1 MKVIFHGEA
10 LKDFQSFDRMLKGHF
25 ARHIEKLSK
34 MPPRRHMKFG
44 LPFHVETITK
54 QARLI
59 YNERGDCLYVV
70 RCFSSHKDYEKWYR
84 SFE

>member
-1 MKVIFHGEA
+1 MKIIFHDDA
-10 LKDFQSFDRMLKGHF
+10 LRDLQSFDKTLKGHF
-25 ARHIEKLSK
+25 VRHIEKLSK

-44 LPFHVETITK
+44 LPYHVENITK

-59 YNERGDCLYVV
+59 YNERGEDLYII
-70 RCFSSHKDYEKWYR
+70 RCFGTHKDYEKWYR